1 MSGGFTE
8 WLRRGLDFPDRTQ
21 REEHMAI
28 ELKDLEWSPRDNAR
42 TLLMS
47 KPNGREFVRMEGDVP
62 AGESREPPTI
72 Y

>member
-8 WLRRGLDFPDRTQ
+8 WLRRGLEFPDKTQ
-21 REEHMAI
+21 REEHMKI
-28 ELKDLEWSPRDNAR
+28 DLKDLEWASRDNAR

-62 AGESREPPTI
+62 ACWSEPPTI